1 MFQLPVTV
9 PSRGPISLFRVCI
22 AVARTV
28 WFSFHL
34 VCHRSAASLSSLN
47 ISPLTQTL
55 ALLWGLDPCFIS
67 QTHWG
72 QVQSSLGYCFFPQF
86 LCLIEFCWF
95 YIFFSGGQVFLSFLI
110 WCSASTSVSEGVFLM
125 YPHPPTALPSCSNL
139 KTLMMKVKEER
150 ENSKNEDY
158 GIQLRYFMTNKWGKI
173 ENSDRLYFPVVQN
186 HCRWWP

>member
-67 QTHWG
+67 QPTEG
-72 QVQSSLGYCFFPQF
+72 RSSLNNTPIFPPCSYILPSF
-86 LCLIEFCWF
+86 TCF
-95 YIFFSGGQVFLSFLI
+95 YIFFSFGQVLLSALK
-110 WCSASTSVSEGVFLM
+110 WCLACTSVWRCIPHVSTSTYYSAILFKLKDPHDEGERGEGKFKKWRLW
-125 YPHPPTALPSCSNL
+125 HPV
-139 KTLMMKVKEER
+139 TL
-150 ENSKNEDY
+150 
-158 GIQLRYFMTNKWGKI
+158 
-173 ENSDRLYFPVVQN
+173 LYDK
-186 HCRWWP
+186 